1 MGGIIKKMS
10 LKELM
15 GFLWIIFV
23 LLGIGLILA
32 VLPAMLI
39 LTNK

>member
-1 MGGIIKKMS
+1 MS

-32 VLPAMLI
+32 VVPAILI
-39 LTNK
+39 LANK

>member
-1 MGGIIKKMS
+1 MS

-15 GFLWIIFV
+15 EFLFIIFV